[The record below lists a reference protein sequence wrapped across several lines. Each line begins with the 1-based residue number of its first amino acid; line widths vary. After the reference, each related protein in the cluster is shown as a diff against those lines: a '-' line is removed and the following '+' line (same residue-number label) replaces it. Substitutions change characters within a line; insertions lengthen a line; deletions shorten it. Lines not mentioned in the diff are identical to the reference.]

1 MSDNFWHCFRLSDV
15 TSWPV
20 RLLAE
25 SPVGRIAGGQQLIM
39 DIIRKFGVGRM
50 KLKYLAVGLCGLFF
64 LTSCKVGKDGLV
76 LMTDQSYKASV
87 FATNKNGFGSPD
99 GLRWN
104 KGKLY
109 VADEGA
115 GALEVW
121 SKDDGVKTLLNAQ
134 FGVKSPEDLAM
145 DREGNIFFSDDDAGG
160 VWEVD
165 ASGKQQLVAGK
176 DKGLLSTEGITVAP
190 DGTILVGDADQ
201 HEVFQVSKAGAVSVF
216 LGREFGI
223 TKPESMT
230 FDDKG
235 NLYIADNQ
243 DNVLYLLDTNRQLHR
258 LIDRKDQFSPETI
271 FYSHGSLYIT
281 DSQAGKL
288 YVYTPNEELRT
299 IAAFGGQLKNIQG
312 VTVDD
317 QGDIYVSIQSDLKNK
332 IGYIIK
338 ISKES

>member
-1 MSDNFWHCFRLSDV
+1 MV
-15 TSWPV
+15 TKRNIASFTNLKW
-20 RLLAE
+20 LA
-25 SPVGRIAGGQQLIM
+25 LT
-39 DIIRKFGVGRM
+39 
-50 KLKYLAVGLCGLFF
+50 LCGLCL
-64 LTSCKVGKDGLV
+64 LTSCNVGKDGLV
-76 LMTDQSYKASV
+76 LMTDQSYQATV
-87 FATNKNGFGSPD
+87 FATNKSGVASPD

-104 KGKLY
+104 QGKLY
-109 VADEGA
+109 LADEGA

-121 SKDDGVKTLLNAQ
+121 SKDDGLKTLLGSNFGAQ
-134 FGVKSPEDLAM
+134 SPEDLAI
-145 DREGNIFFSDDDAGG
+145 DKEGDVFFSDDDAGG

-165 ASGKQQLVAGK
+165 ASGKPQLLAGK
-176 DKGLLSTEGITVAP
+176 DKGLFSTEGIALAP
-190 DGTILVGDADQ
+190 DGSILVGDADQ
-201 HEVFQVSKAGAVSVF
+201 HQVFQVTRAGAVSVF

-235 NLYIADNQ
+235 NLYIADNE
-243 DNVLYLLDTNRQLHR
+243 DNVLYLLDTNRKLHR

-271 FYSHGSLYIT
+271 FYSKGSLYIS

-317 QGDIYVSIQSDLKNK
+317 KGDIYVSIQSDLKHK
-332 IGYIIK
+332 VGYIIK